1 MPALSERPAFPG
13 SKQPLSYSKSRMSFR
28 GYPKSMNRRSLI
40 RTACAG
46 LTSVV
51 ASRLFAAEK
60 YSGPRVPKKD
70 VLYLVHGDNLIATEV
85 AVAQQSSAK
94 DSEVFSVPGASS
106 PVRTPL
112 AEPIFMLAA
121 DQISPDSLGLYRFDV
136 RNGQREIVLTGKKKK
151 AANRQYHLSLRTY
164 EGGLYRVEAAEA
176 LEAGEYSISP
186 EGSNTSFCFSVY

>member
-1 MPALSERPAFPG
+1 
-13 SKQPLSYSKSRMSFR
+13 
-28 GYPKSMNRRSLI
+28 MNRRFLI
-40 RTACAG
+40 RTACTG
-46 LTSVV
+46 LASVV
-51 ASRLFAAEK
+51 AAGLFAAEK
-60 YSGPRVPKKD
+60 YNGPRVPKKD

-121 DQISPDSLGLYRFDV
+121 DQISPDSLGLFRFDV

-151 AANRQYHLSLRTY
+151 TAANRQYHLSLRPY

-176 LEAGEYSISP
+176 LESGEYSISP
-186 EGSNTSFCFSVY
+186 EGSNTSFCFSVF